1 MALNLLLLSFVA
13 DVSSK
18 EGWVLEG
25 LSFEARGESAGETQ
39 TTVLSCGG
47 IYIPQRSVPEHMKN
61 WRQIINLP
69 HSHLSAKI
77 FAYEEGDEQEA
88 DPLEMILRQESLN

>member
-1 MALNLLLLSFVA
+1 MALNLLILSIVA
-13 DVSSK
+13 DVSK

-25 LSFEARGESAGETQ
+25 LSFEARGESSGEGQ

-47 IYIPQRSVPEHMKN
+47 IYVPQRSVPEHMKN
-61 WRQIINLP
+61 WRQIVNLP
-69 HSHLSAKI
+69 GSHLSAKI
-77 FAYEEGDEQEA
+77 FAYDEGDEQEA